1 MNAQREA
8 GGSVLGK
15 RSHQIA
21 HVEPLDADVVCGL
34 QDAQAL
40 PTPDSTPNPKRAKTT
55 TTVLDGDHNKENIP
69 PFIFRPINGSP
80 SSRVTRTLRRTSTMV
95 AGAAMRSPSTPRRYA
110 SASDLRTAA
119 VVADTPA
126 SSFAQLSLTTPPP
139 TPPTSL
145 LPIHVRARA
154 LLRPTCNDTPQ
165 FAGRSSERQR
175 IESFVIGFLAS
186 RIDPDAPS
194 TLYVSGSPGT
204 GKTALVNAVLASLD
218 LKLQAQGTQVL
229 SINCMALDGV
239 DAVWQRLAET
249 LGSAAK
255 ATGRSRRAK
264 ASPKQTIENALSAS
278 ERKCIIV
285 LDELD
290 HIASSSQ
297 ALTPL
302 FNLASTYSSCLRLIG
317 IANTHTLTSSSC
329 TTLSVQ
335 SMIGVDTLH
344 FSPYTPEQLLDILQ
358 TRLAPLSQGEDSS
371 CAERAKK
378 FLPLPTLTLLSKK
391 IAAQTGDVRAVFEV
405 LRGAIDI
412 AVTAATSPDPL
423 SVPTPA
429 VTPSHILSALKAY
442 APAGK
447 TDPLATAIRS
457 YCEQNGAAGHSASSV
472 EETPG
477 RGLKG
482 LFSSLGCT
490 AIIGNEA
497 WMEEH
502 QACVDGRLAD
512 LLHTWKDEGK
522 SVVLLAAQREAAD
535 PSAHFVVLAAFAVAD
550 PIRPEAKRVIAKLH
564 EQGLGTWMISGDN
577 TMTAKAVARSVGIPE
592 TNVIAEVLPHQKA
605 EKVQWLQQVGM
616 KRPQRGLARI
626 FGRNRLNDRC
636 IVAMVGDGINDAPA
650 LTAAD
655 VGIAIGSGSDV
666 AISSASFILFWAS
679 IYNIIALPIAA
690 GVIYPAGHARLPP
703 VWASLAMALSSVSVV

>member
-1 MNAQREA
+1 MNAQREV

-21 HVEPLDADVVCGL
+21 HVETLDADVVCEL
-34 QDAQAL
+34 QDTQAL

-69 PFIFRPINGSP
+69 PFVLRPINGSP
-80 SSRVTRTLRRTSTMV
+80 SSRVTRSLRRTSTMV
-95 AGAAMRSPSTPRRYA
+95 AGGGPMRSPSTPRRYA

-165 FAGRSSERQR
+165 FAGRSFERQR
-175 IESFVIGFLAS
+175 IESFLIGFLAS
-186 RIDPDAPS
+186 RVDPDAPS

-218 LKLQAQGTQVL
+218 MKLQAQGTRVL

-249 LGSAAK
+249 LGSPAK
-255 ATGRSRRAK
+255 ATGRTKRAK

-278 ERKCIIV
+278 ERKCVIV

-329 TTLSVQ
+329 TTFSVR

-344 FSPYTPEQLLDILQ
+344 FSPYTPEQLLEILQ

-371 CAERAKK
+371 CVERAKK

-423 SVPTPA
+423 NVPTPS

-447 TDPLATAIRS
+447 TTPAPAPSSAATIARKVSDSETVTKVRELGLQQRLVLLSMLLAVKSADAGVPLTGSSPNPSPPRTPVKRSQSSAAVQASTPKQTGFELGQLHSYYAALLSRAENGVFTAVSRS
-457 YCEQNGAAGHSASSV
+457 EFGDLAGVLEVVGLLALSSSGSTPSTPRKGGKKAFGRTASFANGLQNTQEASFV
-472 EETPG
+472 DGVRLDEVA
-477 RGLKG
+477 RGL
-482 LFSSLGCT
+482 
-490 AIIGNEA
+490 
-497 WMEEH
+497 
-502 QACVDGRLAD
+502 
-512 LLHTWKDEGK
+512 
-522 SVVLLAAQREAAD
+522 
-535 PSAHFVVLAAFAVAD
+535 
-550 PIRPEAKRVIAKLH
+550 
-564 EQGLGTWMISGDN
+564 GLG
-577 TMTAKAVARSVGIPE
+577 VE
-592 TNVIAEVLPHQKA
+592 
-605 EKVQWLQQVGM
+605 
-616 KRPQRGLARI
+616 
-626 FGRNRLNDRC
+626 
-636 IVAMVGDGINDAPA
+636 DAPA
-650 LTAAD
+650 DIREEEVRAIYQREQARIAREAKARGQTAR
-655 VGIAIGSGSDV
+655 V
-666 AISSASFILFWAS
+666 AV
-679 IYNIIALPIAA
+679 A
-690 GVIYPAGHARLPP
+690 GFEDAEED
-703 VWASLAMALSSVSVV
+703 